1 MEDDLSE
8 AINSFHATGEI
19 MISALGGPGGEGKGE
34 FLLLDEDF
42 KVSGKDSCFSCKIQ
56 LVHDT
61 ILSPAEGRF
70 SSARSVVPAG

>member
-1 MEDDLSE
+1 MNLSE
-8 AINSFHATGEI
+8 AIDSFHATGEI

-42 KVSGKDSCFSCKIQ
+42 KVSGGDSCFSYKIK

-61 ILSPAEGRF
+61 VSSPAEGRF
-70 SSARSVVPAG
+70 SSARSIVLAG